1 MYPDDISLFS
11 MTKAYELFKYVF
23 VSASLVSVLVPQDT
37 STI

>member
-1 MYPDDISLFS
+1 MYPDDISLRI
-11 MTKAYELFKYVF
+11 KAYELFKYVF